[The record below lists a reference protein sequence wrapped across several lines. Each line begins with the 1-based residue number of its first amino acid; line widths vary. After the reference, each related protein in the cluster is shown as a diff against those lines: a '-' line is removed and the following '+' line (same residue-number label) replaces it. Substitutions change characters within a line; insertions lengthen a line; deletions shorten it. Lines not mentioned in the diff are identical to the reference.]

1 MTENDNSTLRV
12 DDIMRAAQ
20 DDPELARNLAAALA
34 EFAPEQAVAALAEV
48 APKRAAA
55 AAARA
60 APKRAAAAAAEVA
73 PEEAAAAL
81 GEAAPDKARDIAAGV
96 VYTLSSK
103 DKKDSTVE
111 LAQTIPSD
119 TLEAKEVAHEMV
131 AFLPQ
136 VDKKS
141 IANDALEDLSPG
153 NKKDV
158 VNEVLKALPAEV
170 ARSIGNTEFQKTM
183 HESNRS

>member
-34 EFAPEQAVAALAEV
+34 EFAPE
-48 APKRAAA
+48 RAAA
-55 AAARA
+55 ASARS
-60 APKRAAAAAAEVA
+60 A